1 MILAHVYKLKPSQ
14 RQSQTMS
21 DWLDM
26 LRGLYNF
33 ALRERIEAYEQVK
46 APAMGDFC
54 RLDNQGECCPL
65 TCSVSKSASHAYPWK
80 VGKDGNHKRR
90 SAFEMQCASL
100 PDMKESRPWYKRVN
114 AQATQQ
120 TLRQLD
126 TAFKNFFEHGRGYP
140 AFKRRSHFRSFSYPP
155 GVAKLNGNRAYLPGI
170 GWLRFFNSRPVPEGF
185 SVRTVTVRRKADGWY
200 VSVRLENKDVP
211 TIPTVQPN
219 EVKTVLG
226 VDVGIRKLAALST
239 GAMIANPRFAQQV
252 ERRKRIRQRRAS
264 RKVKG
269 SKNRC
274 KAYQR
279 LALLDQTVEQ
289 RRTDYQWKVANKLNR
304 QAQCLIFEDLNIKG
318 MVKRCKPKQDENGNF
333 IGNGQAAKAGLNKA
347 ILDAAWGALKQKSMA
362 VAAKS
367 GNLVWSTNPY
377 QSSQECSDCH
387 FVSPTNREGEK
398 FLCESCGKLDDADTN
413 ASSNLR
419 LRGMAE
425 LGISLEAV
433 PRVPRKLGK
442 STPSELSLALAGEP
456 GNPQQIVERRGA

>member
-1 MILAHVYKLKPSQ
+1 MLTAYCYKLKPSVH
-14 RQSQTMS
+14 QSQTMAN
-21 DWLDM
+21 WLDM

-46 APAMGDFC
+46 FPVMGDFC

-65 TCSVSKSASHAYPWK
+65 TSSVSKSAMYAYPWK

-100 PDMKESRPWYKRVN
+100 PEMKASRPWYKRVN
-114 AQATQQ
+114 AQTIQQ

-126 TAFKNFFEHGRGYP
+126 TAFKNFFEYGRGYP

-155 GVAKLNGNRAYLPGI
+155 GVAKFNGNRVYLPGI
-170 GWLRFFNSRPVPEGF
+170 GWLRFFNSRPLPEGYTI
-185 SVRTVTVRRKADGWY
+185 RTVTVKRKTDGWY
-200 VSVRLENKDVP
+200 LSVRLENKEIPAVP
-211 TIPTVQPN
+211 TLAPE

-239 GAMIANPRFAQQV
+239 GEMIANPRFAEQV

-269 SKNRC
+269 SSNRR
-274 KAYQR
+274 KAYQG
-279 LALLDQTVEQ
+279 LARLDQTVER
-289 RRTDYQWKVANKLNR
+289 RRTDYQWKVAGKLNR

-318 MVKRCKPKQDENGNF
+318 MVKRCKPQQDEVGRF
-333 IGNGQAAKAGLNKA
+333 IGNGQAAKSGLNKA
-347 ILDAAWGALKQKSMA
+347 ILDAAWGQLKQKSMA
-362 VAAKS
+362 VAAKL
-367 GNLVWSTNPY
+367 GHLVWSTNPY
-377 QSSQECSDCH
+377 QSSQECSACH

-398 FLCESCGKLDDADTN
+398 FLCESCGKLDDADIN

-419 LRGMAE
+419 LRGMVE
-425 LGISLEAV
+425 LGINLKAV
-433 PRVPRKLGK
+433 PGVPRKLGK
-442 STPSELSLALAGEP
+442 STPLELSLALAGEP
-456 GNPQQIVERRGA
+456 GNPQSLIERRGG